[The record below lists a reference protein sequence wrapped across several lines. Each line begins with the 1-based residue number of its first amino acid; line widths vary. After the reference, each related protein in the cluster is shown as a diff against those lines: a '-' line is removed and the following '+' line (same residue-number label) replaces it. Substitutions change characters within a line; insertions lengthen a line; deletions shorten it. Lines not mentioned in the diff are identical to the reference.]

1 MSERAPSIQMM
12 RQADRERLA
21 KMVNEQPP
29 VTREIWDQQIRLFE
43 ASGRDLQMEG
53 LAVEDEVKKSP
64 ADVFVDRWSGAFTRP
79 GQEELAADPRLAY
92 LIQKHL
98 K

>member
-1 MSERAPSIQMM
+1 MSESAPSIQMM

-43 ASGRDLQMEG
+43 ASGRDT
-53 LAVEDEVKKSP
+53 KSRQSFFSRFWKP
-64 ADVFVDRWSGAFTRP
+64 S
-79 GQEELAADPRLAY
+79 
-92 LIQKHL
+92 K
-98 K
+98 